1 MILFT
6 SSRRRG
12 NLSVQTPKLEV
23 IRKSSFTPS
32 PWKNGGGVTHEALR
46 VPANADPYR
55 WRVSV
60 AHIDASG
67 PFSDFAAYNRKMV
80 LLQGAGIELSFAD
93 GSRKTLRKAGDLIEF
108 DGALTAYC
116 ELLEGPCADLNLM
129 VSKADSAAVR
139 VERFSE
145 SLVLDPPRDATMRDA
160 TMRDATMRDATMRDA
175 TMLVFAIDRGFT
187 LATYMGETVTL
198 ELWDLAVLPYGSCH
212 LRRLEPGGAGESTSV
227 FVATLKFV
235 SG

>member
-1 MILFT
+1 
-6 SSRRRG
+6 
-12 NLSVQTPKLEV
+12 VQIPKLQV
-23 IRKSSFTPS
+23 IRKSAFTPS

-46 VPANADPYR
+46 VPAGADPYR

-80 LLQGAGIELSFAD
+80 LLQGAGIELNFAD
-93 GSRKTLRKAGDLIEF
+93 GSRKTLRKAGDLVEF

-116 ELLEGPCADLNLM
+116 ELLKGPCVDLNLM

-145 SLVLDPPRDATMRDA
+145 SLVLDAPRDE
-160 TMRDATMRDATMRDA
+160 

-187 LATYMGETVTL
+187 LATDTGEPVTL
-198 ELWDLAVLPYGSCH
+198 EPWDLAVLPYGSCQ
-212 LRRLEPGGAGESTSV
+212 LEPAGAGASTSV
-227 FVATLKFV
+227 FVATLKLV

>member
-1 MILFT
+1 
-6 SSRRRG
+6 
-12 NLSVQTPKLEV
+12 VQTPKLQV
-23 IRKSSFTPS
+23 IRKSAFTAS

-46 VPANADPYR
+46 VPAGADSYR

-93 GSRKTLRKAGDLIEF
+93 RSRKILRKAGDLVEF

-116 ELLEGPCADLNLM
+116 ELLKGPCVDLNLM

-145 SLVLDPPRDATMRDA
+145 SLVLDARDGTMRDG
-160 TMRDATMRDATMRDA
+160 TMRDGTMRDGTMRDG
-175 TMLVFAIDRGFT
+175 TMIIFAIDRGFT
-187 LATYMGETVTL
+187 LATDTGETVTL
-198 ELWDLAVLPYGSCH
+198 ESWDLAVLPYGSCH
-212 LRRLEPGGAGESTSV
+212 LRRLEPAGAGVSTSV
-227 FVATLKFV
+227 FVATLKLV